1 MHRLFPIAL
10 FAAVSAAQTDNPFN
24 RPPAEVDRALRARVT
39 EFFEYHV
46 KGEFRK
52 AEALVAED
60 TKEFFYVH
68 NKPRYLGI
76 EISRIDYSENFT
88 RANAVVICEQY
99 IMMPG
104 VSDRPFKIPTPSTW
118 KLENGKWYWYVDQ
131 NAPRDTPWG
140 KMTPPPDLATS
151 ALPPSAPPLPGL
163 APSGAGRPNLGRS
176 GLSSAPTT
184 ADFLFTQVKADK
196 QSVSL
201 KAGESDRVTFVN
213 SAPGIITLTLQS
225 KPPDIEAKFDRTSV
239 PAGEKAVLSLKAG
252 SDAKSGVLNVQ
263 VEQTTQL
270 IQIQVAVK

>member
-1 MHRLFPIAL
+1 MHRLFPLAL

-24 RPPAEVDRALRARVT
+24 RPPAEVDQALRARVT

-76 EISRIDYSENFT
+76 EISRIDYTENFT
-88 RANAVVICEQY
+88 RATAVVICEQY

-140 KMTPPPDLATS
+140 KMTPPPDLATRCS
-151 ALPPSAPPLPGL
+151 PPIPAP
-163 APSGAGRPNLGRS
+163 AM
-176 GLSSAPTT
+176 TT
-184 ADFLFTQVKADK
+184 VRD
-196 QSVSL
+196 
-201 KAGESDRVTFVN
+201 GVTTVA
-213 SAPGIITLTLQS
+213 S
-225 KPPDIEAKFDRTSV
+225 
-239 PAGEKAVLSLKAG
+239 
-252 SDAKSGVLNVQ
+252 SGVLDEGAFGRLRRVRVQ
-263 VEQTTQL
+263 GGVVFVKRRAIRADDFAFLVALQEQL
-270 IQIQVAVK
+270 PAAPANCRHSSGCH